1 MATSTQSAFPRHYI
15 VVVHGIGEQR
25 HNETT
30 VEVVHRFAEVRK
42 GDSPDLAGLM
52 PADLSSQSIR
62 ESGGGHSWSE
72 FRGIPVDPAGN
83 TGIFDGT
90 RAARTAGRNFRF
102 VDLYWADILQD
113 HAKAFSSP
121 PEQWAT
127 ARVKRM
133 RSPFTRDNWL
143 PAWAMPLLREIDAS
157 IIPIK
162 SLMKRI
168 SPELEDLVFNRVI
181 GDIHLYGDYART
193 RGQAVRRFHWMLD
206 EIYLRDY
213 ANWCRFERKTANE
226 PYTPPVFTI
235 LAHSLGTVLS
245 FDALVY
251 AFATQHIREG
261 LIRPAAHSIPFPG
274 YIERD
279 GCPEQDEET
288 TWRSLIHDIRGTPR
302 QNLLDGAKDWETL
315 RSRFPHLSA
324 DPPSI
329 PPLLWRHH
337 VKHFIS
343 LGSPIDKYHVLWH
356 HNYRHMG
363 LHFHDCK
370 HLRNGKPLSGIDPS
384 WADNWLDQPELD
396 KLDQKI
402 LHYNLCDEQD
412 PVGHHLDTACESL
425 NYQKIFTYEPTQIA
439 FRDVV
444 FRRYPVPGAAHVQYW
459 KDRELFTR
467 LVKEVIDDGPKGTF
481 LDATFIQQPGVY
493 ETALVWAYFRIPF
506 LTAVLTG
513 ILLSYGWISLWTNG
527 FALSY
532 VSAIAAAV
540 LLWLAPNPGHAYQ
553 QEMIATEQRNSRR
566 VTSGFWERW
575 KPRPSLFA
583 NLVRGMVAWR
593 RILIWLNEKREY
605 RVKKTPFFS
614 IHVPVTMEGKHN
626 EQSKGDYYDLHSAQ
640 KEGRRLS
647 LKTEGWFRR
656 KLWPRLL
663 GGCIGLALSLFTGL
677 KLPEYVRSTESIQ
690 WLDIEQAA
698 WLADK
703 ATIVGYAGI
712 TVSTCYL
719 LTMAYVSYCFHYM
732 KYRAM
737 FENGHARENMSSTID
752 SQR

>member
-1 MATSTQSAFPRHYI
+1 MAPSTQATFPRHYI

-30 VEVVHRFAEVRK
+30 VEVVHRFAEARNAK
-42 GDSPDLAGLM
+42 SMNLAGLM

-62 ESGGGHSWSE
+62 EAGGGHSWSE
-72 FRGIPVDPAGN
+72 FRGIPVDPHGN
-83 TGIFDGT
+83 TGMFDGT

-121 PEQWAT
+121 PEQWAG

-133 RSPFTRDNWL
+133 KEPFTGENWL

-162 SLMKRI
+162 TLMKHI

-213 ANWCRFERKTANE
+213 ANWCRFERKTAE
-226 PYTPPVFTI
+226 ESYVPPVFTI

-251 AFATQHIREG
+251 AFATQDIRKG
-261 LIRPAAHSIPFPG
+261 LIQPAAHSIPFPG
-274 YIERD
+274 YIDRD
-279 GCPEQDEET
+279 SCPEQDEEAN
-288 TWRSLIHDIRGTPR
+288 WKSLIRNIRGEPR
-302 QNLLDGAKDWETL
+302 QKLLDGAKDWETL
-315 RSRFPHLSA
+315 TARFPHVTV

-329 PPLLWRHH
+329 PPLLWRHR

-363 LHFHDCK
+363 LHFYECK
-370 HLRNGKPLSGIDPS
+370 HSKDGKSLPGIDPK
-384 WADNWLDQPELD
+384 WADDWLDQSELK

-412 PVGHHLDTACESL
+412 PVGHHLDTASESK
-425 NYQKIFTYEPTQIA
+425 NYREIFQYDSKQVAI
-439 FRDVV
+439 RDVV

-459 KDRELFTR
+459 KDHDLFTR
-467 LVKEVIDDGPKGTF
+467 LVKEVIDDSPKGTF
-481 LDATFIQQPGVY
+481 LDKDFIEQPGVY

-506 LTAVLTG
+506 IAAVLTG
-513 ILLSYGWISLWTNG
+513 ILLSYGWISLWKNG

-532 VSAIAAAV
+532 ISAIAAAV
-540 LLWLAPNPGHAYQ
+540 LLWLAPNPGYAYQ
-553 QEMIATEQRNSRR
+553 QEMIATEQRNGQR
-566 VTSGFWERW
+566 VKIGFWERW

-605 RVKKTPFFS
+605 RVTKTRFFS
-614 IHVPVTMEGKHN
+614 LRVPVTIKG
-626 EQSKGDYYDLHSAQ
+626 EQGDQYKGDYYDLRSAQ
-640 KEGRRLS
+640 EAGRRLS
-647 LKTEGWFRR
+647 LKTEGMFLR
-656 KLWPRLL
+656 KVWMRLA
-663 GGCIGLALSLFTGL
+663 GGCAGLALSAFAALGL
-677 KLPEYVRSTESIQ
+677 VQ
-690 WLDIEQAA
+690 WLDPN
-698 WLADK
+698 K
-703 ATIVGYAGI
+703 ALIVGLAGVTI
-712 TVSTCYL
+712 STCYL
-719 LTMAYVSYCFHYM
+719 LTMLYVSYCFNHM
-732 KYRAM
+732 KYRALLEYRPTD
-737 FENGHARENMSSTID
+737 ENTSQTID
-752 SQR
+752 AQS